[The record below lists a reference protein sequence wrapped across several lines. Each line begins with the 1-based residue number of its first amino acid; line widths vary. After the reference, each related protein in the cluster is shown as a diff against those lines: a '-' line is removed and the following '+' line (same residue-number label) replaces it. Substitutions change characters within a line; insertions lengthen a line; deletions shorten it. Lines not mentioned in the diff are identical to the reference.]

1 MELVRLIQAQNVEG
15 QKWQHASLRSI
26 QRELGLVTLWDCLY
40 VFQPIQDDESDNLD
54 LWQFDDSE
62 EEIAKIQVTS
72 YLILGFTRS

>member
-1 MELVRLIQAQNVEG
+1 MHQSNLVTAM
-15 QKWQHASLRSI
+15 WQHASLRSI

-40 VFQPIQDDESDNLD
+40 VFQSIQDDEPDRFD